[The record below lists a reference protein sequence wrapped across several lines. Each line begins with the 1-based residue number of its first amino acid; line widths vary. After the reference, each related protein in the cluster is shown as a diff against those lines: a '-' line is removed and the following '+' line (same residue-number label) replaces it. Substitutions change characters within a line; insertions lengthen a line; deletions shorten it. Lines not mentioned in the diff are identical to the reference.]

1 MKKTV
6 YSLLAVLLVLGWSQ
20 PVLAQFEGKITIN
33 SYDYSADGSKQ
44 KQDEFSMYITP
55 DRILLQGDNQY
66 KVMGSINTEGV
77 LVRLDF
83 KDFVFLTGDDN
94 VALKISKSD
103 INSMMNMFG
112 DNGSSSHSD
121 NKVDNINYEKTGDT
135 KTIKGYECE
144 KFIFHDKDNKN
155 KKTVVW
161 MTKGININW
170 GMLAE
175 PWGDKVDAMIGDELP
190 TDIIFKQN
198 YFPLKAESYDNDK
211 LVSMF
216 ETSEIKKSSIA
227 RAMVRVP
234 SGVKVLSFQD
244 YLFQKMS
251 NQQ

>member
-1 MKKTV
+1 MF
-6 YSLLAVLLVLGWSQ
+6 SLLAVLLVLGFSQ
-20 PVLAQFEGKITIN
+20 PVLAQFEGKITFN

-44 KQDEFSMYITP
+44 KQDEFSMYVTH
-55 DRILLQGDNQY
+55 DRILLQGDNDY

-83 KDFVFLTGDDN
+83 KDFVFLTGEDK

-103 INSMMNMFG
+103 INSMMNMFS
-112 DNGSSSHSD
+112 DKSSSSQPSK
-121 NKVDNINYEKTGDT
+121 KVDKINYEKTGDT
-135 KTIKGYECE
+135 KTIKGYKCE
-144 KFIFHDKDNKN
+144 KFIFHDKDNEN
-155 KKTVVW
+155 KKTLVW
-161 MTKGININW
+161 MTKGIDINW

-175 PWGDKVDAMIGDELP
+175 PWGNKVDEMFSDELP
-190 TDIIFKQN
+190 TDIIFKQK
-198 YFPLKAESYDNDK
+198 YFPLKAESYNNDK

-216 ETSEIKKSSIA
+216 EASEINKSSIA
-227 RAMVRVP
+227 RAMVQVP